1 MTVDWTWSMFT
12 IDWVQCTLH
21 TKKQCTPHRCISL
34 HSKYKRNLPLKQC
47 CGVVVYSD
55 QLFVYFVTMF
65 FFVWNMIIIK
75 KKSVS
80 WTKNLS
86 CPSIK
91 KYFCGLKNL
100 SLLLSNNW
108 VTFICSIF
116 CLSNQSILLSLWNN
130 IYVAFNWSIFLSQQ
144 SEYFSVSVKQYLC
157 GLQEPALESLIT
169 AVVPLGPGNL
179 TWPPPYRQLY

>member
-1 MTVDWTWSMFT
+1 M
-12 IDWVQCTLH
+12 
-21 TKKQCTPHRCISL
+21 
-34 HSKYKRNLPLKQC
+34 Y
-47 CGVVVYSD
+47 
-55 QLFVYFVTMF
+55 
-65 FFVWNMIIIK
+65 FVWNMIIIK

-100 SLLLSNNW
+100 SLLLSNKW

-179 TWPPPYRQLY
+179 TWPPPYRQFILGKLKIVFLYHCHCLAKSDSDGANNHIFLNPELSNDSHHQLH